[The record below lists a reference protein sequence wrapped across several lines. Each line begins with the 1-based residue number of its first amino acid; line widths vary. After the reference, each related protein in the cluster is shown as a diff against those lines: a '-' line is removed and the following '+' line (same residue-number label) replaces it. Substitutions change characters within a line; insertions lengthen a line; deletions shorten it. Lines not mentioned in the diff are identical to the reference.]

1 MSYSSKTNYIDLLNA
16 SERYGFD
23 AWASAN
29 KVSLDKMPSVDANA
43 QRNRKA
49 YEIAKQRIDP
59 DPEPSQ
65 SKQTANQT
73 ASTAKGSAKK
83 DDVQATAAGTSKAN
97 ATTQS
102 AKAKSSPTTTGSSSN
117 TGKSSSNAKTRTSQ
131 SSNPSKD
138 GRELSVDSKEAV
150 EQLVADHDETLAG
163 SSAKENGE
171 TGSPNLA
178 SSSSSKTV
186 SSGFN
191 ATALVVI
198 LAIIIVMRTE
208 NPISNF
214 IERTA
219 IKKAYLKSRQGSG
232 LGTAMYKFL
241 RLLIP
246 AKRFRIGF
254 KASKPRR
261 VAPTMLQEAW

>member
-1 MSYSSKTNYIDLLNA
+1 MSYKSTTNYIDLLNA

-65 SKQTANQT
+65 SKQSANQT
-73 ASTAKGSAKK
+73 ESTVKGSTKK
-83 DDVQATAAGTSKAN
+83 GD
-97 ATTQS
+97 
-102 AKAKSSPTTTGSSSN
+102 AKATSADTS
-117 TGKSSSNAKTRTSQ
+117 KSSSTSQ
-131 SSNPSKD
+131 SSKTKSSSTTTTSPSSARKSSSSATTRSSSSSNPSTERKD
-138 GRELSVDSKEAV
+138 LSVDSKEAV
-150 EQLVADHDETLAG
+150 EQLVADHDATSAG
-163 SSAKENGE
+163 SSAGE
-171 TGSPNLA
+171 SDKSGSFNSA
-178 SSSSSKTV
+178 SHGSNKTV

-191 ATALVVI
+191 ATALVIV

-208 NPISNF
+208 NPLSNF

-219 IKKAYLKSRQGSG
+219 IKKAYLKSRQGNG
-232 LGTAMYKFL
+232 LGTAIYKFL

-246 AKRFRIGF
+246 AKRFKIGF